1 MVLEECQMKLIT
13 TILISLLVLIGLIGA
28 PKDPIIDPIVFLGF
42 VGLPYLVYRVVYYII
57 RGGK

>member
-1 MVLEECQMKLIT
+1 MKLLCDL
-13 TILISLLVLIGLIGA
+13 ILLSLLILIGLLGA
-28 PKDPIIDPIVFLGF
+28 SQNSVIDPTMFLEF